1 MGRMPLY
8 PSPNQLITNNYPPL
22 SFYIV
27 GAFGRLIGDPILAGR
42 LLSLLAVAMIAV
54 SVALVIRRLGGNR
67 AGAGIGALYFVAT
80 MSRGFDSYVGM
91 NDPQLLA
98 QAVMT
103 FGFLA
108 FLGATARDRGYM
120 APILVMVIAGFIKH
134 NIIAMPLTAF
144 VWLTVRRPHQIVK
157 CVALAVVA
165 VVIGFAACFAIF
177 GPDFFTNMLCP
188 RSYSFRPAL
197 DAVGRLRWVAIGLA
211 AWACVAWTRHTEP
224 GVQLCNLF
232 IGIALA
238 VFFLQKAGSGVA
250 DNAAFDLVIAASIC
264 VGFVFAH
271 ARFLPLADRVG
282 SDVLQIALVTAIC
295 VWLVAARSFL
305 AIKSFQPV
313 RLVFDPGF
321 QVEIAAREKAMAD
334 SVASVRAT
342 PGNVSSSTF
351 VSYRSGKPF
360 VVDAFNANERIKAGA
375 LPQDAITRNVIRGTL
390 TVEETDPLSRW
401 Y

>member
-1 MGRMPLY
+1 MGDSVLKSIRSPDWARTALFRAVIALFCVIAAWFFAWPAYRAFLNIDINWNEGWNAYWADAAMGRMPLY

-238 VFFLQKAGSGVA
+238 VFFSKRPA
-250 DNAAFDLVIAASIC
+250 
-264 VGFVFAH
+264 
-271 ARFLPLADRVG
+271 P
-282 SDVLQIALVTAIC
+282 
-295 VWLVAARSFL
+295 VWLTMQRLIWSLRHQSVLASF
-305 AIKSFQPV
+305 S
-313 RLVFDPGF
+313 RMPGF
-321 QVEIAAREKAMAD
+321 CRL
-334 SVASVRAT
+334 RT
-342 PGNVSSSTF
+342 
-351 VSYRSGKPF
+351 
-360 VVDAFNANERIKAGA
+360 A
-375 LPQDAITRNVIRGTL
+375 LDRTCCK
-390 TVEETDPLSRW
+390 
-401 Y
+401 